1 MFVKNGKKEFVSIYH
16 SIFAS
21 DENKTKFA
29 NALIKL
35 FQSRLCN
42 YVSIFI
48 NNNLNFTK
56 DNLKALISSVS
67 NSINKMF
74 TYKKDMDINKP
85 YYEKYE
91 NLIFTK

>member
-35 FQSRLCN
+35 FQSRLC
-42 YVSIFI
+42 
-48 NNNLNFTK
+48 
-56 DNLKALISSVS
+56 
-67 NSINKMF
+67 
-74 TYKKDMDINKP
+74 
-85 YYEKYE
+85 KY
-91 NLIFTK
+91 FY